1 MPSHTPLLFLLLSML
16 SRSGALSFAIHS
28 PASHAVRHAAVRLL
42 DEQKADEKPNESLP
56 PPPPASY
63 DLKQVSDKQR
73 AGGGAGFNVGLVD
86 PIASATGFVSRRFG
100 LAGGLAI
107 VALLAATEGR
117 EIVGALLD
125 KGPVQGD
132 GKLVTTQSGLQYA
145 DLLIGSGDVP
155 IPGAI
160 IGLDAVVSIGGKVL
174 YDTKTDKRLAFKYG
188 QRPFQSV
195 ICEGVEEG
203 LKGMRPGGKRKLLV
217 PKALAPKGVD
227 LPDGVTLEYEIE
239 LLEVLPNYF

>member
-1 MPSHTPLLFLLLSML
+1 
-16 SRSGALSFAIHS
+16 
-28 PASHAVRHAAVRLL
+28 
-42 DEQKADEKPNESLP
+42 
-56 PPPPASY
+56 
-63 DLKQVSDKQR
+63 
-73 AGGGAGFNVGLVD
+73 
-86 PIASATGFVSRRFG
+86 
-100 LAGGLAI
+100 
-107 VALLAATEGR
+107 
-117 EIVGALLD
+117 
-125 KGPVQGD
+125 
-132 GKLVTTQSGLQYA
+132 VTTQSGLQYA